1 MTQPLYSMRC
11 PFFFLHFTCIMVNMF
26 IMTNLF
32 RIMSSVKTQF
42 LFIVSRENIFDSKN
56 KSLHKKFRVPKNV
69 ADNCMNY
76 NIIPQHF
83 GTSVL
88 IQLSLLSND
97 INIFDCFFFIID
109 LPIPHIS

>member
-1 MTQPLYSMRC
+1 
-11 PFFFLHFTCIMVNMF
+11 MVKMF

-32 RIMSSVKTQF
+32 RIMSAAKTQF

-69 ADNCMNY
+69 ADNCMNQ

-83 GTSVL
+83 ERR
-88 IQLSLLSND
+88 
-97 INIFDCFFFIID
+97 F
-109 LPIPHIS
+109 